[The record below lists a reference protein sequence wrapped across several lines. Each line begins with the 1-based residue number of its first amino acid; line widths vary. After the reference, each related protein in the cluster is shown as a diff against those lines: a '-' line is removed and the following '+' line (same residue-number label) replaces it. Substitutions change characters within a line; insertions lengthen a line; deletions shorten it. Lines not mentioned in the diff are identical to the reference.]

1 MIMIEFVS
9 LVRNGFQPT
18 KGPTLPGFEE
28 ERRATSSLLVA
39 SKPNIRVP
47 MILGGFYIYILDS
60 SNSSSFTF

>member
-18 KGPTLPGFEE
+18 KGPTLPGFKEE
-28 ERRATSSLLVA
+28 CGAPSSLLVA

-47 MILGGFYIYILDS
+47 MI
-60 SNSSSFTF
+60 